1 MIEDSYKI
9 LEQKSGKNKII
20 FRWILFIILGI
31 FALYYIT
38 PLYVM
43 IVTSFKT
50 MDEIRQ
56 GNIFYLPDTLYFEP
70 WLEAWRGQLVN
81 TTSGLAV
88 DAGNVYLKTYFWNS
102 VKLVIPAVLISTLLG
117 AINGYALTKW
127 RFKGDSWIFL
137 LFLFG
142 TFIPYQA
149 ILLPM
154 SRTLGAMGI
163 SNSVGGLILVHVVYG
178 LCFTTLFCRNY
189 YISISDEIIKAA
201 RIDGAGFFKIFFK
214 IILPISAPIL
224 VVTVIW
230 QFTQIWNDFLFG
242 ATFTFGEEA
251 PVQVAL
257 NNMVLTS
264 TSVKRYNV
272 DMAAA
277 IIAGIPTL
285 IVYILAGKYF
295 IRGLTAGSVKG

>member
-9 LEQKSGKNKII
+9 LEQKSGKKKLI